1 MTVWSRLPWPVS
13 AAAATTRGS
22 SRRSRPRRIW
32 SWTTCWP
39 SCRPRATRRRGIAAA
54 GTTRKLGL
62 TEADFSQ
69 VDPQET
75 AQKVCVAYLTQGGKV
90 LATAPDGY
98 EQDPGFAVFIKANED
113 GGTYL
118 CNATSDA
125 KIWAFEAIG
134 AEGIARVDVFVTP
147 EHEVV
152 LNESLNV
159 VLTRGVEV
167 SGEVARGRAHALE
180 ARAAVTSRNDTTAMC
195 AFASPAASPRI
206 RKNERRAARR
216 ACR

>member
-1 MTVWSRLPWPVS
+1 MKRLTLNMGAALAVVAS
-13 AAAATTRGS
+13 AALAFATAHAETKPVATNHETAIKACSTVNPAQPVEIVNAVEDGS
-22 SRRSRPRRIW
+22 
-32 SWTTCWP
+32 
-39 SCRPRATRRRGIAAA
+39 GIGFSLVWLNDKDGKLWMCDADSDGNVYSYSLVTQDLLEGA
-54 GTTRKLGL
+54 GPEMLGL

-98 EQDPGFAVFIKANED
+98 EQDPGFAVFIKANQD

-134 AEGIARVDVFVTP
+134 DP
-147 EHEVV
+147 
-152 LNESLNV
+152 LSL
-159 VLTRGVEV
+159 EQQV
-167 SGEVARGRAHALE
+167 S
-180 ARAAVTSRNDTTAMC
+180 
-195 AFASPAASPRI
+195 
-206 RKNERRAARR
+206 
-216 ACR
+216 